1 MDIDHDSVEQ
11 IVIVLVAALSALASL
26 PALASLALTCGRLR
40 FHFDV
45 SVGEAVEEE
54 VGSEFFVF
62 VAGEV
67 GLCGL
72 KFAEAEGSQ
81 AVDGLLVG
89 LRDENGAGRC
99 LLASL
104 LPRNCLR
111 FLCAFSLLAGHDDLF
126 ELVGVLRD
134 ELSGAKGTL

>member
-11 IVIVLVAALSALASL
+11 IVIVLVAALTALSALSSL
-26 PALASLALTCGRLR
+26 TALSLTCGWLR

-45 SVGEAVEEE
+45 SVGEAVEEQ
-54 VGSEFFVF
+54 VGCEFFVF

-67 GLCGL
+67 GLCGF

-81 AVDGLLVG
+81 SIDGLFIG
-89 LRDENGAGRC
+89 LRNENGAGRC

-104 LPRNCLR
+104 LCGN
-111 FLCAFSLLAGHDDLF
+111 
-126 ELVGVLRD
+126 
-134 ELSGAKGTL
+134 

>member
-11 IVIVLVAALSALASL
+11 IVIVLVAALSALA
-26 PALASLALTCGRLR
+26 ALASLALACGWLR

-104 LPRNCLR
+104 LARNCLR